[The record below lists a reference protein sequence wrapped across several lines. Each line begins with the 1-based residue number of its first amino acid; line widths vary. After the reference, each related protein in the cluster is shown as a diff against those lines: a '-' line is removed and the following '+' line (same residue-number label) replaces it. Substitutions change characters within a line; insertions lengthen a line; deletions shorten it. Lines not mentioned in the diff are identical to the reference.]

1 MHACEGPCDMLCC
14 FVVFPPV
21 MPITKGEICSHTFSN
36 GKFSLYQHV
45 GTTGY
50 DAGAG
55 AGEIK
60 YLKNN

>member
-1 MHACEGPCDMLCC
+1 MHACEAVTCYVVLL
-14 FVVFPPV
+14 VVFPPV

-55 AGEIK
+55 EIK